1 MRRGKFA
8 LNSQKIYKLKLQGS
22 DGRKW
27 AVVSSF
33 SYGFF
38 YLKAYMCHY

>member
-1 MRRGKFA
+1 MRSGKFA
-8 LNSQKIYKLKLQGS
+8 LNSQKIYTLKLQGS

-27 AVVSSF
+27 AVAPSF

-38 YLKAYMCHY
+38 